1 MKLQLK
7 RVAILI
13 GLSILMMIF
22 WIIGLFIGNAIF
34 PSSLMDASSE
44 TNSSGE
50 YLLLIICLL
59 NTLVI
64 LIFIYNS
71 QLKKWKLA
79 GTIFLIAFGIQYFM
93 SQIETFWFNDSL
105 KMPVN
110 LIWAVVFGGAFVLF
124 IFSIVATWLTGNF
137 KSHQVD
143 QANIIIT
150 DRKSAILKI
159 FLLAVVIWPIVYFM
173 AGYLIAWQ
181 FSEVRNYYSGS
192 TEMASFYSIMKENV
206 LSGLYFFQILRGF
219 LWVLIALLV
228 LTSLKGTMMRKGII
242 LGLLLSLLGSS
253 QLLLPNPIMPDVV
266 RIPHLIET
274 SISSFLWGLILAW
287 SLNNFIETK
296 SV

>member
-1 MKLQLK
+1 MKLHLK
-7 RVAILI
+7 RGAIWM

-44 TNSSGE
+44 TNSGGE
-50 YLLLIICLL
+50 YMLLIISLL

-71 QLKKWKLA
+71 HLKKWKLA
-79 GTIFLIAFGIQYFM
+79 GTVFLIAFGIQYFM

-110 LIWAVVFGGAFVLF
+110 LIWAVVFGGAFMLF
-124 IFSIVATWLTGNF
+124 IFSMIATWLTGHF
-137 KSHQVD
+137 KSHQVE
-143 QANIIIT
+143 QSIIKRT
-150 DRKSAILKI
+150 DYKSIGLKVL
-159 FLLAVVIWPIVYFM
+159 LLAVVIWPIVYFM

-192 TEMASFYSIMKENV
+192 TEMASFYSIMKGNV
-206 LSGLYFFQILRGF
+206 LSGLYLFQILRGF
-219 LWVLIALLV
+219 LWVLIAILV
-228 LTSLKGTMMRKGII
+228 LTSLKGRMIRKGII
-242 LGLLLSLLGSS
+242 LGLLLAFLGSS

-274 SISSFLWGLILAW
+274 STSSFLWGLILAW
-287 SLNNFIETK
+287 SLNNFIEIK
-296 SV
+296 SA

>member
-7 RVAILI
+7 RIAIWV

-22 WIIGLFIGNAIF
+22 WIVGLFIGNAIF

-44 TNSSGE
+44 TSSSSE
-50 YLLLIICLL
+50 YMLLIICLL

-71 QLKKWKLA
+71 HLKKWKLA
-79 GTIFLIAFGIQYFM
+79 GTVFLIAFSIQYVM
-93 SQIETFWFNDSL
+93 SQIETLWFNDSL

-137 KSHQVD
+137 KSIQIE
-143 QANIIIT
+143 QAIFKTT
-150 DRKSAILKI
+150 DRKSAILKV
-159 FLLAVVIWPIVYFM
+159 FLLAAVIWPIVYFM

-192 TEMASFYSIMKENV
+192 TEMTSFYSIMKENV

-228 LTSLKGTMMRKGII
+228 LTSLRGNMIRKGII
-242 LGLLLSLLGSS
+242 LGLLLSFLGSS

-274 SISSFLWGLILAW
+274 GISSFLWGLILAW
-287 SLNNFIETK
+287 SLNDSIENRTA
-296 SV
+296 